1 MCISSVSSD
10 PEEECLVCLIAP
22 LSGMVSITVVTSCST
37 SNQPTLQ
44 SRAADSTCVATL
56 LSHSRDIR
64 TSRLAA
70 MQQRMQ
76 ASRISET
83 KPKLTY
89 LGFVIYGNDIS

>member
-1 MCISSVSSD
+1 M
-10 PEEECLVCLIAP
+10 CLIAP